1 MGGEMEEV
9 VANVTS
15 KLTDADRRA
24 IAEYLR
30 SVPAKSV
37 D

>member
-1 MGGEMEEV
+1 MEEV

-24 IAEYLR
+24 IAEYLG
-30 SVPAKSV
+30 SVLPKALE
-37 D
+37 